1 MLKAKIQQHQQK
13 MKHKIIFIISAILIN
28 IGTINAHKW
37 AVYFRDKNNSNYS
50 IDNPEE
56 FLSPRAIERRQK
68 FNITITEEDLPV
80 NNSYVEQLQALGATV
95 FGTSRWLNCAIIE
108 PNSESVISAIE
119 QLSFVEKAIQ
129 VTEDNINIPFK
140 NKWDEISYNKISKE
154 PSYTV
159 NEYGYGYGQINQ
171 INGIGLHNRGYT
183 GQGVLISV
191 IDGAFKDVDNLDVFE
206 HLRER
211 NGIIFTRDIA
221 FPGASVYE
229 SETSHGT
236 SVLSCIGSKLENTLI
251 GTAPDADFALI
262 RTEDEASENLVE
274 EYNLAIGFE
283 VADSLGSDI
292 INVSLGYSVHG
303 NLNHTYEEMDGRQVV
318 SSYAAYRASEKGMFI
333 CNSAGNNR
341 YLEEWPW
348 INSPADTPEI
358 TTVGAVDSDGYIA
371 YFSSIGP
378 NANGVPKPEIV
389 ASGVDVAVV
398 TPFNEYTQASG
409 TSFSS
414 PILCGMVACL
424 IQAFPLVPP
433 QTLKQ
438 MIIETGNYYDNYQID
453 YVYGIPDFERV
464 FLNNS
469 IISESGTINVRI
481 SPNPAKNYLQI
492 SSEKNIDFIEIVD
505 LSGRSIM
512 KKAINSNESQ
522 IDISGLN
529 TGLYFII
536 FRTENRK
543 STEKFL
549 VTE

>member
-1 MLKAKIQQHQQK
+1 
-13 MKHKIIFIISAILIN
+13 MKHKILFILSAILIN

-37 AVYFRDKNNSNYS
+37 AVYFKDKNNSNYS
-50 IDNPEE
+50 IENPEE

-68 FNITITEEDLPV
+68 FNIAIVEEDLPV
-80 NNSYVEQLQALGATV
+80 NISYVEQLQALGATV
-95 FGTSRWLNCAIIE
+95 FGTSKWLNCVIIE
-108 PNSESVISAIE
+108 PNSENVISEIE

-129 VTEDNINIPFK
+129 VTEDNIDIPFK
-140 NKWDEISYNKISKE
+140 NKWDEIAYNKISKA

-159 NEYGYGYGQINQ
+159 NEYGYGYEQINQ
-171 INGIGLHNRGYT
+171 INGIGLHNHGYT

-191 IDGAFKDVDNLDVFE
+191 IDGAFQDANNMDVFE

-211 NGIIFTRDIA
+211 NGIIFTRDVVY
-221 FPGASVYE
+221 PGGSVYE
-229 SETSHGT
+229 SEAHHGT
-236 SVLSCIGSKLENTLI
+236 MVLSCIGSKIKNKMI

-274 EYNLAIGFE
+274 EYNLAIGLE

-292 INVSLGYSVHG
+292 VNISLGYSVHG
-303 NLNHTYEEMDGRQVV
+303 NLNHTYAEMDGRQIV
-318 SSYAAYRASEKGMFI
+318 SSYAAYRATEKGMFI

-341 YLEEWPW
+341 DLEEWPW
-348 INSPADTPEI
+348 INSPADTPEA
-358 TTVGAVDSDGYIA
+358 TTIGAVDFDGYIA

-378 NANGVPKPEIV
+378 NANGVPKPEVV
-389 ASGVDVAVV
+389 APGVDVAVV
-398 TPFNEYTQASG
+398 MPYNDYAQASG

-424 IQAFPLVPP
+424 IQAFPTVPP

-438 MIIETGNYYDNYQID
+438 MIVESASNYDNYEID
-453 YVYGIPDFERV
+453 YGYGIPDFEKV

-469 IISESGTINVRI
+469 IISESATINVRI
-481 SPNPAKNYLQI
+481 SPNPAKDYLHI

-512 KKAINSNESQ
+512 KKAINNNESQ

-529 TGLYFII
+529 SGLYFII
-536 FRTENRK
+536 FSSENRK

-549 VTE
+549 VAE